1 MEQIIR
7 ISLEPHYY
15 QCYFFKTPNATA
27 TCNVYMPPNLL
38 TGQEII
44 LKDIGGHASTFN
56 LNFMGVIGE
65 GFDITQTDTLIMNT
79 NYESKHYIYNLEE
92 SCYYSI

>member
-1 MEQIIR
+1 
-7 ISLEPHYY
+7 
-15 QCYFFKTPNATA
+15 
-27 TCNVYMPPNLL
+27 MPPNLT

-44 LKDIGGHASTFN
+44 LKDSGGHESTFN
-56 LNFMGVIGE
+56 LNFQGIMGDL
-65 GFDITQTDTLIMNT
+65 FDVTQTNTLVMNT

>member
-1 MEQIIR
+1 
-7 ISLEPHYY
+7 
-15 QCYFFKTPNATA
+15 
-27 TCNVYMPPNLL
+27 MPPNLS

-56 LNFMGVIGE
+56 LKFHGVMGDL
-65 GFDITQTDTLIMNT
+65 FDTTQTNTLVMNT

-92 SCYYSI
+92 SYYYSI

>member
-1 MEQIIR
+1 
-7 ISLEPHYY
+7 
-15 QCYFFKTPNATA
+15 
-27 TCNVYMPPNLL
+27 MPPNLS

-56 LNFMGVIGE
+56 LNFLGTMGDL
-65 GFDITQTDTLIMNT
+65 FDITQTNTLVMNT

-92 SCYYSI
+92 LHYYSI